1 MRWLL
6 ALLLLVTAVF
16 DGPSLTEMAGG
27 APTCG
32 VIQEHVVVEG
42 APDPTDGLRHSV
54 VHFHAGQGPCGH
66 LHVADA
72 VGPAFVPG
80 PSVYARA
87 ADFPPL
93 HQPYTTRFLA
103 PPDRPPAA

>member
-6 ALLLLVTAVF
+6 ALLLLFTAVF

-32 VIQEHVVVEG
+32 ITQEHVAVEG
-42 APDPTDGLRHSV
+42 APDPTDGLRHSA

-66 LHVADA
+66 VHVADA
-72 VGPAFVPG
+72 VGPAFMPG
-80 PSVYARA
+80 PGVRIRLAVL
-87 ADFPPL
+87 PPL
-93 HQPYTTRFLA
+93 DQPYTTRAIA
-103 PPDRPPAA
+103 PPDRPPTA